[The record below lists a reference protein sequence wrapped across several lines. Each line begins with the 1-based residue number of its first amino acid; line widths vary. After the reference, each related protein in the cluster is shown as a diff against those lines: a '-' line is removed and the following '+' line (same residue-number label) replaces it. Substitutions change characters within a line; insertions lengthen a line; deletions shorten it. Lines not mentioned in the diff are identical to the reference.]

1 MCVLDVNRL
10 FLTKDLTWKEV
21 VADSFKLKYHT
32 VFNLVFPKPPVQDKV
47 AHGVG
52 VTSYAPVRLPSRKSQ
67 AVHIKELINR
77 SCHLATQMV
86 SGPNPK
92 MTS

>member
-1 MCVLDVNRL
+1 MNRL

-21 VADSFKLKYHT
+21 VGDSLKLKYHT
-32 VFNLVFPKPPVQDKV
+32 VFNLAFPKLPVQDKV
-47 AHGVG
+47 AHRVG
-52 VTSYAPVRLPSRKSQ
+52 VTSYASVRLPSRKSQ